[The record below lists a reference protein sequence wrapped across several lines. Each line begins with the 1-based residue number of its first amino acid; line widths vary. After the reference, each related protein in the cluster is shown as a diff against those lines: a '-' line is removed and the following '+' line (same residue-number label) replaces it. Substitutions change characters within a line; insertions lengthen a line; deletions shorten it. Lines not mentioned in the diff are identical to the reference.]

1 MNTIEEQENRAR
13 ENKKLVK
20 STLAVAAPTL
30 LSRIFGFIRDV
41 IQAFFLGTSRSADA
55 FTIAYVI
62 PNLLRRLTGEGAM
75 TAAFIPVFTQI
86 KKEKT
91 KKELWRFANIFF
103 FDLMLV
109 MTVLTILGIVFSPFL
124 VKIIGYGFKDIQG
137 KWELTVL
144 LTRIM
149 FPYIFLIS
157 LAALVMAILN
167 SFHKFFVPAFTP
179 VLFNLAVI
187 STAAVFA
194 SRVEE
199 PAYVFAAGVVLG
211 GVLQLCFQL
220 PFLKKMGMRF
230 TPLLSFSHPGV
241 RKVGMLMIPGIF
253 GVGIS
258 QINFALSRMLASTL
272 EEGSVSS
279 LYFASRVEE
288 LTLGLFSIALSIVL
302 LPSLSELAAKKEI
315 GEMKKTLLFSFKV
328 VVFITFPAMTGL
340 VILNQPIMEVLFQRG
355 LFDIQSTAMSSTCL
369 FYFAFGLPFLSGV
382 KILAPAFYSLKDTRT
397 PVVVAFFVMISYIS
411 ASLVLMG
418 PLRVGGIAL
427 ALSIAS
433 VINFFLL
440 FYLLERKIGAIPR
453 KEILSFI
460 LKSVAA
466 AGGMGALVW
475 LAARNWDKAGEIFIY
490 KLFLLA
496 GMILVGIA
504 SYILVQYLVNKKEVK
519 ELQSLFKKD
528 KLKRLK
534 KGK

>member
-1 MNTIEEQENRAR
+1 MDSFENTNERASQ
-13 ENKKLVK
+13 NKRLVR
-20 STLAVAAPTL
+20 STLVVAAPTL

-41 IQAFFLGTSRSADA
+41 IQAFFLGTSRSGDA

-91 KKELWRFANIFF
+91 KKELWRFANMFF

-109 MTVLTILGIVFSPFL
+109 MTGLTVLGIIFSPFL

-137 KWELTVL
+137 KWELTVI

-187 STAAVFA
+187 SLAAIFA
-194 SRVEE
+194 GKVEE

-211 GVLQLCFQL
+211 GILQLGFQL
-220 PFLKKMGMRF
+220 PFLRKMGMRF

-241 RKVGMLMIPGIF
+241 RKVGKLMIPGIF

-302 LPSLSELAAKKEI
+302 LPSLSELAARKEI
-315 GEMKKTLLFSFKV
+315 DDMKKTLLFSFKLV
-328 VVFITFPAMTGL
+328 TFVTFPAVMGL
-340 VILNQPIMEVLFQRG
+340 VILNRPIIEVLFQRG
-355 LFDIQSTAMSSTCL
+355 LFDFHSTAMSSSCL

-411 ASLVLMG
+411 SSFLLMG

-427 ALSIAS
+427 ALSLAS
-433 VINFFLL
+433 VLNFFLL
-440 FYLLERKIGAIPR
+440 FYLLERKIGKIPR
-453 KEILSFI
+453 KEIFSFVF
-460 LKSVAA
+460 KSAGAA
-466 AGGMGALVW
+466 VVMGVLVW
-475 LAARNWDKAGEIFIY
+475 LIGRNWEKTGEIFLQ

-496 GMILVGIA
+496 GAIFLGMASYMILQ
-504 SYILVQYLVNKKEVK
+504 YIV
-519 ELQSLFKKD
+519 
-528 KLKRLK
+528 
-534 KGK
+534 